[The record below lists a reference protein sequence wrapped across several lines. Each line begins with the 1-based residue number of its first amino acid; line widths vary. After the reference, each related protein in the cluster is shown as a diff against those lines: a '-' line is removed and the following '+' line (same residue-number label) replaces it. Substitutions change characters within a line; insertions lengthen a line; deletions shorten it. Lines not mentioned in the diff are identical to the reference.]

1 MYLEVNGMSTEEQK
15 KSIIHDKTDI
25 SQENTADNSPEKEDD
40 YMFYL
45 KSKMDHFSAVPE
57 KEK

>member
-1 MYLEVNGMSTEEQK
+1 MIEKEKPENV
-15 KSIIHDKTDI
+15 I
-25 SQENTADNSPEKEDD
+25 SQTAKNDVLAETEDD

-57 KEK
+57 KEKNY